1 MFSIRKAVL
10 FATVAVLSST
20 AAFSSTTSFVTYD
33 ATAPTGFGQPATTA
47 DDRVK
52 YQVTF
57 GSDSTYIFGTITA
70 LPAGFGNDKW
80 DTGFTFANLYLGT
93 GATYNQG
100 SDFGIEVTNNR
111 AFIPGGNGYTALS
124 SPNYSSSTALGS
136 SYAQGGGGTSIS
148 FQLSWAYLMTDP
160 DNMGFSKVS
169 VTNPNVMFRGSQ
181 SYSYSFAYGSGFG
194 PDRFGVETKS
204 FSTAT
209 PEPATWGLFAGGLT
223 ILAAIRRRTQK
234 AK

>member
-1 MFSIRKAVL
+1 MRFPLAVL
-10 FATVAVLSST
+10 ASALLCCSSYSFASK
-20 AAFSSTTSFVTYD
+20 TSFVTYD
-33 ATAPTGFGQPATTA
+33 PNAPTSNFQGPPTTF

-57 GSDSTYIFGTITA
+57 GSNSTYIFGTVTA
-70 LPAGFGNDKW
+70 LPAGQGNDQW
-80 DTGFTFANLYLGT
+80 DAGYSFANLYFGT

-111 AFIPGGNGYTALS
+111 AFIPGGNCCTALS
-124 SPNYSSSTALGS
+124 SPNYSSSTTLGS
-136 SYAQGGGGTSIS
+136 NYAQGGVGTSIS

-194 PDRFGVETKS
+194 LDRFGVETKS

>member
-33 ATAPTGFGQPATTA
+33 ANAPTGFGQPATTA

-111 AFIPGGNGYTALS
+111 AFIPGGSGYTSLA
-124 SPNYSSSTALGS
+124 SPSYSATTTLGS
-136 SYAQGGGGTSIS
+136 NYGSGGTGTSIS

-160 DNMGFSKVS
+160 DGMGFGKVS
-169 VTNPNVMFRGSQ
+169 AANPTVMLRGSQ
-181 SYSYSFAYGSGFG
+181 SLSYTFVYGAELGNN
-194 PDRFGVETKS
+194 RFGTET
-204 FSTAT
+204 FSTST
-209 PEPATWGLFAGGLT
+209 PEPATWGLLAGGLT
-223 ILAAIRRRTQK
+223 VLAAIQRRTQK
-234 AK
+234 RSE